1 MKLLA
6 LQEQFVKSQ
15 LLLERQL
22 LALKHPRF
30 HDFIHDVALESMPLG
45 PLALTQLAPVDLAVE
60 ELVVDLLIG
69 PTLKST
75 TTMIKV
81 LPMKMFLGH
90 L

>member
-1 MKLLA
+1 MLL
-6 LQEQFVKSQ
+6 V
-15 LLLERQL
+15 
-22 LALKHPRF
+22 
-30 HDFIHDVALESMPLG
+30 PLV
-45 PLALTQLAPVDLAVE
+45 LTQLAPVDLAVE

-90 L
+90 LLITRKPASIFTD